1 MHCAVAACRRAWTG
15 SDRDRRQQ
23 CGRPQPPAAMSPVVA
38 VCGSFWNCT
47 FMKAAVSRS
56 CILDFENIE
65 NMDKEEIH
73 IRLGFNREQFSE
85 IFRQTPSLTGSNS
98 KTTLA
103 IYLMKLRSGES
114 NERLATL
121 FQMSRRRRTLE
132 RHLKRA
138 RDCLFAEFV
147 PRHLGFDHMDRRM
160 VAERN
165 LYVPNALYGN
175 PKSELEDRKAIVI
188 MDGTYTFRRDLII
201 LFKEKHIAYT
211 SFPIC

>member
-1 MHCAVAACRRAWTG
+1 M
-15 SDRDRRQQ
+15 
-23 CGRPQPPAAMSPVVA
+23 
-38 VCGSFWNCT
+38 
-47 FMKAAVSRS
+47 
-56 CILDFENIE
+56 DFENIE
-65 NMDKEEIH
+65 NMDNEEIH
-73 IRLGFNREQFSE
+73 IRWGFNREQFSE
-85 IFRQTPSLTGSNS
+85 ILKQTPSLTDSNS

-121 FQMSRRRRTLE
+121 FQMSRRTLE

-175 PKSELEDRKAIVI
+175 PSSELEDRKAIVI
-188 MDGTYTFRRDLII
+188 MDGTYTYIHSEEF
-201 LFKEKHIAYT
+201 
-211 SFPIC
+211 